1 MKMLMV
7 LSRFEVHDLE
17 NSPIVIILNLAAAAA
32 LLIWAVR
39 LVRTSFERAFSSQMR
54 QWLKLTT
61 GNRLTAAMTGVGI
74 SIMLQSSTAVALL
87 LASFMPASAMSVSMG
102 LAIILGADLGSAIVV
117 QILSSRIS
125 LLTPLLLLSG
135 VFFFMRTNRR
145 VLRQIGRILIGLS
158 LIFVSLGM
166 ISEAS
171 APLANNAAIKNIFIY
186 LSDDLLTGFV
196 LASFLAWMMHSSI
209 AAVLLFATLA
219 ANGVLPLNAAFA
231 MTLGANLGGSFIAV
245 FLTLKSDINI
255 RKVVLANLLLRG
267 GGALVAL
274 GLIHEFDIINHIYGA
289 TSQLKVL
296 NFHLFFNAAVLLAGI
311 ILLTPASGFVAILLP
326 EKQDAEELSMRSVLD
341 LSVQNEPARAFACVR
356 RELVDIGNRIENMLR
371 DAMDLFENYD
381 ENIAERLRAEQRNIA
396 KNAFDLRVYLSGI
409 RSDDPNED
417 TGTRA
422 FDFAG
427 TATNLESG
435 ADAIGRKIVTLAK
448 RMHHDRTHFSEDG
461 RHELMDFYDKVLRN
475 IQQGILVLMSEDVE
489 TARELVA
496 QKEMIRE
503 LNQKLERKHLTRL
516 RQGLTE
522 TIETSA
528 IHIDLLRSLKVL
540 NTGFAMIAYPLLRE
554 HGALLKSRLS
564 KDPLN
569 SM

>member
-1 MKMLMV
+1 MV
-7 LSRFEVHDLE
+7 LSRFEVHNLE

-39 LVRTSFERAFSSQMR
+39 FVRTSFERAFSSQMR

-61 GNRLTAAMTGVGI
+61 GKRLTAAMTGVGI

-171 APLANNAAIKNIFIY
+171 APLANNAATKNVFIY

-196 LASFLAWMMHSSI
+196 LAAFLAWMMHSSI

-245 FLTLKSDINI
+245 FLTLKSDVNI

-274 GLIHEFDIINHIYGA
+274 GLIHEFDIINHIFGA

-296 NFHLFFNAAVLLAGI
+296 NFHLVFNAAVLLAGV
-311 ILLTPASGFVAILLP
+311 ILLTPASGFAAILLP
-326 EKQDAEELSMRSVLD
+326 EKQDADELSIRSVLD

-356 RELVDIGNRIENMLR
+356 RELVDMGNRIENMLR

-396 KNAFDLRVYLSGI
+396 KIAFDLRVYLSGI
-409 RSDDPNED
+409 RSDDPSED

-427 TATNLESG
+427 IATNLESG

-448 RMHHDRTHFSEDG
+448 RMHHDRTDFSEDG

-475 IQQGILVLMSEDVE
+475 IQQGILVLMSEDVQ

-554 HGALLKSRLS
+554 HGALLKSRLA
-564 KDPLN
+564 KDSLN

>member
-1 MKMLMV
+1 MV
-7 LSRFEVHDLE
+7 LSRFEVHNLE

-135 VFFFMRTNRR
+135 VLFFMRTNRR

-171 APLANNAAIKNIFIY
+171 APLANNAAIKNVFIY

-196 LASFLAWMMHSSI
+196 LAAFLAWMMHSSI
-209 AAVLLFATLA
+209 AAILLFATLA

-274 GLIHEFDIINHIYGA
+274 GLIHEFDIINHIFGA

-296 NFHLFFNAAVLLAGI
+296 NFHLVFNAAVLLAGV
-311 ILLTPASGFVAILLP
+311 ILLTPASGFAAILLP
-326 EKQDAEELSMRSVLD
+326 EKQDADELSMRSVLD

-356 RELVDIGNRIENMLR
+356 RELVDMGNRIENMLR

-409 RSDDPNED
+409 RSDDPSED

-427 TATNLESG
+427 IATNLESG

-540 NTGFAMIAYPLLRE
+540 NTGFA
-554 HGALLKSRLS
+554 
-564 KDPLN
+564 
-569 SM
+569 

>member
-1 MKMLMV
+1 MV
-7 LSRFEVHDLE
+7 LSRFEVHNLE

-135 VFFFMRTNRR
+135 VFFFMRTNRK

-171 APLANNAAIKNIFIY
+171 APLADNAAIKNVFIY

-196 LASFLAWMMHSSI
+196 LAAFLAWMMHSSI

-274 GLIHEFDIINHIYGA
+274 GLIYEFDIIKHIFGA
-289 TSQLKVL
+289 TSQLNVL
-296 NFHLFFNAAVLLAGI
+296 NFHLVFNAAVLLAGV
-311 ILLTPASGFVAILLP
+311 ILLTPASGFAAILLP
-326 EKQDAEELSMRSVLD
+326 EKQDADELSMRSVLD

-356 RELVDIGNRIENMLR
+356 RELVDMGNRIENMLR

-381 ENIAERLRAEQRNIA
+381 ENIAERLRAEERNIA

-409 RSDDPNED
+409 RSDDPSED

-427 TATNLESG
+427 IATNLESG

-475 IQQGILVLMSEDVE
+475 IQQGILVLMSEDVQ

-554 HGALLKSRLS
+554 HGALLKSRLA
-564 KDPLN
+564 KDSLN

>member
-1 MKMLMV
+1 MV
-7 LSRFEVHDLE
+7 LSRFEVHNLE

-102 LAIILGADLGSAIVV
+102 LAIILGADLGSALVV

-171 APLANNAAIKNIFIY
+171 APLANNAAIKNVFIY

-196 LASFLAWMMHSSI
+196 LAAFLAWMMHSSI

-274 GLIHEFDIINHIYGA
+274 GLIHEFDIINHIFGA

-296 NFHLFFNAAVLLAGI
+296 NFHLVFNAAVLLAGV
-311 ILLTPASGFVAILLP
+311 ILLTPASGFAAILLP
-326 EKQDAEELSMRSVLD
+326 EKQDADELSMRSVLD

-356 RELVDIGNRIENMLR
+356 RELVDMGNRIENMLR

-381 ENIAERLRAEQRNIA
+381 ENIAERLRAEERNIA

-409 RSDDPNED
+409 RSDDPSED

-427 TATNLESG
+427 IATNLESG

-461 RHELMDFYDKVLRN
+461 CHELMDFYDKVLRN
-475 IQQGILVLMSEDVE
+475 IQQGILVLMSEDVQ

-554 HGALLKSRLS
+554 HGALLKSRLA
-564 KDPLN
+564 KDSLN

>member
-1 MKMLMV
+1 MV
-7 LSRFEVHDLE
+7 LSRFEVHNLE

-135 VFFFMRTNRR
+135 VFFFMRTNRK

-171 APLANNAAIKNIFIY
+171 APLANNAAIKNVFIY

-196 LASFLAWMMHSSI
+196 LAAFLAWMMHSSI

-274 GLIHEFDIINHIYGA
+274 ALIHEFDIINHIFGA

-296 NFHLFFNAAVLLAGI
+296 NFHLVFNAAVLLAGI

-356 RELVDIGNRIENMLR
+356 RELVDMGNRIENMLR

-381 ENIAERLRAEQRNIA
+381 ENIAERLRAEERNIA

-409 RSDDPNED
+409 RSDDPSED

-427 TATNLESG
+427 IATNLESG

-554 HGALLKSRLS
+554 HGALLKSRLA
-564 KDPLN
+564 KDSLN

>member
-1 MKMLMV
+1 MLMV

-17 NSPIVIILNLAAAAA
+17 NSPIIIILNLAAAAA

-135 VFFFMRTNRR
+135 VFFFMRTNRK

-171 APLANNAAIKNIFIY
+171 APLANNAAIKNVFIY

-196 LASFLAWMMHSSI
+196 LAAFLAWMMHSSI

-274 GLIHEFDIINHIYGA
+274 ALIHEFDIINHIFGA

-296 NFHLFFNAAVLLAGI
+296 NFHLVFNAAVLLAGV
-311 ILLTPASGFVAILLP
+311 ILLTPASGFAAILLP
-326 EKQDAEELSMRSVLD
+326 EKQDADELSMRSVLD

-356 RELVDIGNRIENMLR
+356 RELVDMGNRIENMLR

-381 ENIAERLRAEQRNIA
+381 ENIAERLRAEERNIA

-409 RSDDPNED
+409 RSDDPSED

-427 TATNLESG
+427 IATNLESG

-475 IQQGILVLMSEDVE
+475 IQQGILVLMSEDVQ

-554 HGALLKSRLS
+554 HGALLKSRLA
-564 KDPLN
+564 KDSLN

>member
-1 MKMLMV
+1 MV
-7 LSRFEVHDLE
+7 LSRFEVHNLE

-135 VFFFMRTNRR
+135 VLFFMRTNRK

-171 APLANNAAIKNIFIY
+171 APLANNAATKNVFIY

-196 LASFLAWMMHSSI
+196 LAAFLAWMMHSSI

-274 GLIHEFDIINHIYGA
+274 GLIHEFDIINHIFGA

-356 RELVDIGNRIENMLR
+356 RELVDMGNRIENMLR

-381 ENIAERLRAEQRNIA
+381 ENIAERLRAEERNIA

-409 RSDDPNED
+409 RSDDPSED

-427 TATNLESG
+427 IATNLESG

-475 IQQGILVLMSEDVE
+475 IQQGILVLMSEDVQ

-554 HGALLKSRLS
+554 HGALLKSRLA
-564 KDPLN
+564 KDSLN

>member
-1 MKMLMV
+1 MV
-7 LSRFEVHDLE
+7 LSRFEVHNLE

-171 APLANNAAIKNIFIY
+171 APLANNAAIKNVFIY

-196 LASFLAWMMHSSI
+196 LAAFLAWMMHSSI

-274 GLIHEFDIINHIYGA
+274 ALIHEFDIINHIFGA
-289 TSQLKVL
+289 TSHLKVL
-296 NFHLFFNAAVLLAGI
+296 NFHLVFNAAVLLAGV
-311 ILLTPASGFVAILLP
+311 ILLTPASGFAAILLS
-326 EKQDAEELSMRSVLD
+326 EKQDADELSMRSVLD

-356 RELVDIGNRIENMLR
+356 RELVDMGNRIENMLR

-381 ENIAERLRAEQRNIA
+381 ENIAERLRAEERNIA

-409 RSDDPNED
+409 RSDDPSED

-427 TATNLESG
+427 IATNLESG

-554 HGALLKSRLS
+554 HGALLKSRLA
-564 KDPLN
+564 KDSLN

>member
-1 MKMLMV
+1 MV

-196 LASFLAWMMHSSI
+196 LAAFLAWMMHSSI

-274 GLIHEFDIINHIYGA
+274 GLIHEFDIINHIFGA

-296 NFHLFFNAAVLLAGI
+296 NFHLVFNAAVLLAGI

-326 EKQDAEELSMRSVLD
+326 EKQDTEELSMRSVLD

-356 RELVDIGNRIENMLR
+356 RELVDMGNRIENMLR

>member
-1 MKMLMV
+1 MV

-196 LASFLAWMMHSSI
+196 LAAFLAWMMHSSI

-311 ILLTPASGFVAILLP
+311 ILLTPASSFVAILLP

>member
-1 MKMLMV
+1 M
-7 LSRFEVHDLE
+7 E

-171 APLANNAAIKNIFIY
+171 APLANNAAIKNVFIY

-274 GLIHEFDIINHIYGA
+274 GLIHEFDIINHIFGA

-296 NFHLFFNAAVLLAGI
+296 NFHLVFNAAVLLAGV
-311 ILLTPASGFVAILLP
+311 ILLTPASGFAAILLP
-326 EKQDAEELSMRSVLD
+326 EKQDADELSMRSVLD

-356 RELVDIGNRIENMLR
+356 RELVDMGNRIENMLR

-381 ENIAERLRAEQRNIA
+381 ENIAERLRAEEHNIA

-409 RSDDPNED
+409 RSDDPSED

-427 TATNLESG
+427 IATNLESG

-554 HGALLKSRLS
+554 HGALLKSRLA
-564 KDPLN
+564 KDSLN

>member
-1 MKMLMV
+1 MV
-7 LSRFEVHDLE
+7 LSRFEVHNLE

-171 APLANNAAIKNIFIY
+171 APLANNAAIKNVFIY

-274 GLIHEFDIINHIYGA
+274 GLIHEFEFINHITGA

-356 RELVDIGNRIENMLR
+356 RELVDMGNRIENMLR

-381 ENIAERLRAEQRNIA
+381 ENIAERLRAEQRNMA
-396 KNAFDLRVYLSGI
+396 KIAFDLRVYLSGI
-409 RSDDPNED
+409 RSDDPSED

-427 TATNLESG
+427 IATNLESG

-554 HGALLKSRLS
+554 HGALLKSRLA
-564 KDPLN
+564 KDSLN

>member
-1 MKMLMV
+1 MV

-171 APLANNAAIKNIFIY
+171 APLANNAAIKNVFIY

-196 LASFLAWMMHSSI
+196 LAAFLAWMMHSSI

-274 GLIHEFDIINHIYGA
+274 GLIHEFDIINHIFGA

-296 NFHLFFNAAVLLAGI
+296 NFHLVFNAAVLLAGI

>member
-1 MKMLMV
+1 MV

-74 SIMLQSSTAVALL
+74 SVMLQSSTAVALL

-196 LASFLAWMMHSSI
+196 LAAFLAWMMHSSI

-409 RSDDPNED
+409 RSDDPTED

-554 HGALLKSRLS
+554 HGALLKSRLA
-564 KDPLN
+564 KDSLN

>member
-1 MKMLMV
+1 MV

-17 NSPIVIILNLAAAAA
+17 NSPIIIILNLAAAAA

-196 LASFLAWMMHSSI
+196 LAAFLAWMMHSSI

>member
-1 MKMLMV
+1 MV

-74 SIMLQSSTAVALL
+74 SVMLQSSTAVALL

-196 LASFLAWMMHSSI
+196 LAAFLAWMMHSSI

-296 NFHLFFNAAVLLAGI
+296 NFHLVFNAAVLLAGI

-409 RSDDPNED
+409 RSDDPTED

-554 HGALLKSRLS
+554 HGTLLRSRLA
-564 KDPLN
+564 KDSLN

>member
-1 MKMLMV
+1 MV
-7 LSRFEVHDLE
+7 LSRFEVNNLE

-196 LASFLAWMMHSSI
+196 LAAFLAWMMHSSI

-274 GLIHEFDIINHIYGA
+274 ALIHEFDIINHIFGA

-296 NFHLFFNAAVLLAGI
+296 NFHLVFNAAVLLAGV
-311 ILLTPASGFVAILLP
+311 ILLTPASGFAAILLP
-326 EKQDAEELSMRSVLD
+326 EKQDADELSMRSVLD

-356 RELVDIGNRIENMLR
+356 RELVDMGNRIENMLR

-417 TGTRA
+417 TSTRA

-554 HGALLKSRLS
+554 HGALLKSRLA
-564 KDPLN
+564 KDSLN

>member
-1 MKMLMV
+1 M
-7 LSRFEVHDLE
+7 E

-74 SIMLQSSTAVALL
+74 SVMLQSSTAVALL

-135 VFFFMRTNRR
+135 VFFFMRTNRK

-196 LASFLAWMMHSSI
+196 LAAFLAWMMHSSI

-274 GLIHEFDIINHIYGA
+274 GLIHEFDIINHIFGA

-326 EKQDAEELSMRSVLD
+326 EKQDTEELSMRSVLD

-356 RELVDIGNRIENMLR
+356 RELVDMGNRIENMLR

-381 ENIAERLRAEQRNIA
+381 ENIAERLRAEERNIA
-396 KNAFDLRVYLSGI
+396 KNAFNLRVYLSGI
-409 RSDDPNED
+409 RSDDPSED

-427 TATNLESG
+427 IATNLESG

-475 IQQGILVLMSEDVE
+475 IQQGILVLMNEDVE

-503 LNQKLERKHLTRL
+503 LNQK
-516 RQGLTE
+516 QGLTE

-564 KDPLN
+564 KDSLN

>member
-1 MKMLMV
+1 MV

-135 VFFFMRTNRR
+135 VFFFMRTNRK

-171 APLANNAAIKNIFIY
+171 APLANNAAIKNVFIY

-274 GLIHEFDIINHIYGA
+274 GLIHEFDIINHIFGA

-296 NFHLFFNAAVLLAGI
+296 NFHLVFNAAVLLAGV
-311 ILLTPASGFVAILLP
+311 ILLTPASGFAAILLP
-326 EKQDAEELSMRSVLD
+326 EKQDADELSMRSVLD

-356 RELVDIGNRIENMLR
+356 RELVDMGNRIENMLR

-381 ENIAERLRAEQRNIA
+381 ENIAERLRAEERNIA

-409 RSDDPNED
+409 RSDDPSED

-427 TATNLESG
+427 IATNLESG

-475 IQQGILVLMSEDVE
+475 IQQGILVLMSEDVQ

-554 HGALLKSRLS
+554 HGALLKSRLA
-564 KDPLN
+564 KDSLN

>member
-1 MKMLMV
+1 MLMV
-7 LSRFEVHDLE
+7 LSRFEVHNLE

-274 GLIHEFDIINHIYGA
+274 GLIHEFEFINHIFGA

-326 EKQDAEELSMRSVLD
+326 EKQDTEELSMRSVLD

-356 RELVDIGNRIENMLR
+356 RELVDMGNRIENMLR

-554 HGALLKSRLS
+554 HGALLKSRLA
-564 KDPLN
+564 KDSLN

>member
-1 MKMLMV
+1 MV

-17 NSPIVIILNLAAAAA
+17 NSPIIIILNLAAAAA

-196 LASFLAWMMHSSI
+196 LAAFLAWMMHSSI

-274 GLIHEFDIINHIYGA
+274 GLIHEFDIINHIFGA

-296 NFHLFFNAAVLLAGI
+296 NFHLVFNTAVLLAGI

-417 TGTRA
+417 TSTRA

-489 TARELVA
+489 TARKLVA

>member
-1 MKMLMV
+1 MV

-171 APLANNAAIKNIFIY
+171 APLANNAAIKNVFIY

-274 GLIHEFDIINHIYGA
+274 GLIHEFDIINHIFGA

-296 NFHLFFNAAVLLAGI
+296 NFHLVFNAAVLLAGV
-311 ILLTPASGFVAILLP
+311 ILLTPASGFAAILLP
-326 EKQDAEELSMRSVLD
+326 EKQDADELSMRSVLD

-356 RELVDIGNRIENMLR
+356 RELVDMGNRIENMLR

-381 ENIAERLRAEQRNIA
+381 ENIAERLRAEERNIA

-409 RSDDPNED
+409 RSDDPSED

-427 TATNLESG
+427 IATNLESG

-461 RHELMDFYDKVLRN
+461 RHELMEFYDKVLRN
-475 IQQGILVLMSEDVE
+475 IQQGILVLMSEDVQ

-554 HGALLKSRLS
+554 HGALLKSRLA
-564 KDPLN
+564 KDSLN

>member
-1 MKMLMV
+1 MV

-17 NSPIVIILNLAAAAA
+17 NSPIIIILNLAAAAA

-196 LASFLAWMMHSSI
+196 LAAFLAWMMHSSI

-274 GLIHEFDIINHIYGA
+274 GLIHEFDIINHIFGA

-296 NFHLFFNAAVLLAGI
+296 NFHLVFNAAVLLAGI

-417 TGTRA
+417 TSTRA

-489 TARELVA
+489 TARKLVA

-554 HGALLKSRLS
+554 NGALLKSRLAEDS
-564 KDPLN
+564 FN

>member
-1 MKMLMV
+1 MV
-7 LSRFEVHDLE
+7 LSRFEVHNLE

-196 LASFLAWMMHSSI
+196 LAAFLAWMMHSSI

-274 GLIHEFDIINHIYGA
+274 GLIHEFDIINHIFGA
-289 TSQLKVL
+289 TSQLKVP
-296 NFHLFFNAAVLLAGI
+296 NFHLVFNAAVLLAGI

-356 RELVDIGNRIENMLR
+356 RELVDMGNRIENMLR

-409 RSDDPNED
+409 RSDDPTED

-475 IQQGILVLMSEDVE
+475 IQQGILVLMSEDVQ

>member
-1 MKMLMV
+1 
-7 LSRFEVHDLE
+7 
-17 NSPIVIILNLAAAAA
+17 
-32 LLIWAVR
+32 
-39 LVRTSFERAFSSQMR
+39 
-54 QWLKLTT
+54 
-61 GNRLTAAMTGVGI
+61 
-74 SIMLQSSTAVALL
+74 
-87 LASFMPASAMSVSMG
+87 
-102 LAIILGADLGSAIVV
+102 
-117 QILSSRIS
+117 
-125 LLTPLLLLSG
+125 
-135 VFFFMRTNRR
+135 
-145 VLRQIGRILIGLS
+145 
-158 LIFVSLGM
+158 
-166 ISEAS
+166 
-171 APLANNAAIKNIFIY
+171 
-186 LSDDLLTGFV
+186 
-196 LASFLAWMMHSSI
+196 
-209 AAVLLFATLA
+209 
-219 ANGVLPLNAAFA
+219 

-274 GLIHEFDIINHIYGA
+274 GLIHEFDIINHIFGA

-296 NFHLFFNAAVLLAGI
+296 NFHLVFNAAVLLAGI

-326 EKQDAEELSMRSVLD
+326 EKQDTEELSMRSVLD

-417 TGTRA
+417 TSTRA

-489 TARELVA
+489 TARKLVA

>member
-1 MKMLMV
+1 MV

-17 NSPIVIILNLAAAAA
+17 NSPIIIILNLAAAAA

-135 VFFFMRTNRR
+135 VFFFMRTNRK

-171 APLANNAAIKNIFIY
+171 APLANNAAIKNVFIY

-196 LASFLAWMMHSSI
+196 LAAFLAWMMHSSI

-554 HGALLKSRLS
+554 HGALLKSRLA
-564 KDPLN
+564 KDSLN

>member
-1 MKMLMV
+1 MV
-7 LSRFEVHDLE
+7 LSRFEVHNLE

-135 VFFFMRTNRR
+135 VFFFMRTNRK

-171 APLANNAAIKNIFIY
+171 APLANNAAIKNVFIY

-196 LASFLAWMMHSSI
+196 LAAFLAWMMHSSI

-274 GLIHEFDIINHIYGA
+274 GLIHEFEFINHIFGA

-311 ILLTPASGFVAILLP
+311 ILLTPTSGFVAILLP

-356 RELVDIGNRIENMLR
+356 RELVDMGNRIENMLR

-381 ENIAERLRAEQRNIA
+381 ENIAERLRAEERNIA

-409 RSDDPNED
+409 RSDDPSED

-427 TATNLESG
+427 IATNLESG

-475 IQQGILVLMSEDVE
+475 IQQGILVLMSEDVQ

-554 HGALLKSRLS
+554 HGALLKSRLA
-564 KDPLN
+564 KDSLN

>member
-1 MKMLMV
+1 MV
-7 LSRFEVHDLE
+7 LSRFEVHNLE

-54 QWLKLTT
+54 QWLKLMT
-61 GNRLTAAMTGVGI
+61 GKRLNAAMTGVGI

-87 LASFMPASAMSVSMG
+87 LASFMPASAMSVSLG

-171 APLANNAAIKNIFIY
+171 APWANNAAIKNVFIY

-274 GLIHEFDIINHIYGA
+274 GLIHEFDIINHIFGA

-356 RELVDIGNRIENMLR
+356 RELVDMGNRIENMLR

-396 KNAFDLRVYLSGI
+396 EIAFYLRVYLSGI
-409 RSDDPNED
+409 RSDDPSED
-417 TGTRA
+417 PGTPA

-427 TATNLESG
+427 IATNLESG
-435 ADAIGRKIVTLAK
+435 ADAIGR
-448 RMHHDRTHFSEDG
+448 
-461 RHELMDFYDKVLRN
+461 
-475 IQQGILVLMSEDVE
+475 
-489 TARELVA
+489 
-496 QKEMIRE
+496 
-503 LNQKLERKHLTRL
+503 
-516 RQGLTE
+516 
-522 TIETSA
+522 
-528 IHIDLLRSLKVL
+528 
-540 NTGFAMIAYPLLRE
+540 
-554 HGALLKSRLS
+554 
-564 KDPLN
+564 
-569 SM
+569 

>member
-7 LSRFEVHDLE
+7 LSRFEVHNLE

-135 VFFFMRTNRR
+135 VFFFMRTNRK

-171 APLANNAAIKNIFIY
+171 APLANNAAIKNVFIY

-274 GLIHEFDIINHIYGA
+274 ALIHEFDIINHIFGA

-296 NFHLFFNAAVLLAGI
+296 NFHLVFNAAVLLAGV
-311 ILLTPASGFVAILLP
+311 ILLTPASGFAAILLP
-326 EKQDAEELSMRSVLD
+326 EKQDADELSMRSVLD

-356 RELVDIGNRIENMLR
+356 RELVDMGNRIENMLR

-381 ENIAERLRAEQRNIA
+381 ENIAERLRAEERNIA

-409 RSDDPNED
+409 RSDDPSED

-427 TATNLESG
+427 IATNLESG

-554 HGALLKSRLS
+554 HGALLKSRLA
-564 KDPLN
+564 KDSLN

>member
-1 MKMLMV
+1 MV

-196 LASFLAWMMHSSI
+196 LAAFLAWMMHSSI

-274 GLIHEFDIINHIYGA
+274 GLIHEFDIINHIFGA

-326 EKQDAEELSMRSVLD
+326 EKQDTEELSMRSVLD

-356 RELVDIGNRIENMLR
+356 RELVDMGNRIENMLR

-409 RSDDPNED
+409 RSDDPTED

-554 HGALLKSRLS
+554 HGALLKSRLA
-564 KDPLN
+564 KDSLN

>member
-1 MKMLMV
+1 MV
-7 LSRFEVHDLE
+7 LSRFEVHNLE

-61 GNRLTAAMTGVGI
+61 GKRLTAAMTGVGI

-87 LASFMPASAMSVSMG
+87 LASFMPASAMSVSLG

-171 APLANNAAIKNIFIY
+171 APLANNAAIKNVFIY

-274 GLIHEFDIINHIYGA
+274 GLIHEFDIINHIFGA

-296 NFHLFFNAAVLLAGI
+296 NFHLVFNAAVLLAGV
-311 ILLTPASGFVAILLP
+311 ILLTPASGFAAILLP
-326 EKQDAEELSMRSVLD
+326 EKQDADELSMRSVLD

-356 RELVDIGNRIENMLR
+356 RELVDMGNRIENMLR

-396 KNAFDLRVYLSGI
+396 KITFDLRVYLSGI
-409 RSDDPNED
+409 RSDDPSED

-427 TATNLESG
+427 IATNLESG

-475 IQQGILVLMSEDVE
+475 IQQGILVLMSEDLE

-503 LNQKLERKHLTRL
+503 MNQKLERKHLTRL

-554 HGALLKSRLS
+554 HGALLKSRLA
-564 KDPLN
+564 KDSLN

>member
-1 MKMLMV
+1 MV
-7 LSRFEVHDLE
+7 LSRFEVHNLE

-171 APLANNAAIKNIFIY
+171 APLANNAAIKNVFIY

-196 LASFLAWMMHSSI
+196 LAAFLAWMMHSSI

-274 GLIHEFDIINHIYGA
+274 GLIHEFDIINHIFGA

-296 NFHLFFNAAVLLAGI
+296 NFHLVFNAAVLLAGV
-311 ILLTPASGFVAILLP
+311 ILLTPASGFAAILLS
-326 EKQDAEELSMRSVLD
+326 EKQDADELSMRSVLD

-356 RELVDIGNRIENMLR
+356 RELVDMGNRIENMLR

-381 ENIAERLRAEQRNIA
+381 ENIAERLRAEERNIA
-396 KNAFDLRVYLSGI
+396 KIAFDLRVYLSGI
-409 RSDDPNED
+409 RSDDPSED

-427 TATNLESG
+427 IATNLESG

-503 LNQKLERKHLTRL
+503 MNQKLERKHLTRL

-554 HGALLKSRLS
+554 HGALLKSRLA
-564 KDPLN
+564 KDSLN

>member
-1 MKMLMV
+1 MV
-7 LSRFEVHDLE
+7 LSRFEVHNLE

-171 APLANNAAIKNIFIY
+171 APLANNAAIKNVFIY

-274 GLIHEFDIINHIYGA
+274 GLIHEFDIINHIFGA

-296 NFHLFFNAAVLLAGI
+296 NFHLVFNAAVLLAGV
-311 ILLTPASGFVAILLP
+311 ILLTPASGFAAILLP
-326 EKQDAEELSMRSVLD
+326 EKQDADELSMRSLLD

-356 RELVDIGNRIENMLR
+356 RELVDMGNRIENMLR

-381 ENIAERLRAEQRNIA
+381 ENIAERLRAEERNIA

-409 RSDDPNED
+409 RSDDPSED

-427 TATNLESG
+427 IATNLESG

-554 HGALLKSRLS
+554 HGALLKSRLA
-564 KDPLN
+564 KDSLN

>member
-1 MKMLMV
+1 MV
-7 LSRFEVHDLE
+7 LSRFEVHNLE

-135 VFFFMRTNRR
+135 VLFFMRTNRK

-171 APLANNAAIKNIFIY
+171 APLANNAATKNVFIY

-196 LASFLAWMMHSSI
+196 LAAFLAWMMHSSI

-274 GLIHEFDIINHIYGA
+274 ALIHEFDIINHIFGA

-296 NFHLFFNAAVLLAGI
+296 NFHLVFNAAVLLAGV
-311 ILLTPASGFVAILLP
+311 ILLTPASGFAAILLP
-326 EKQDAEELSMRSVLD
+326 EKQDADELSMRSVLD

-356 RELVDIGNRIENMLR
+356 RELVDMGNRIENMLR

-381 ENIAERLRAEQRNIA
+381 ENIAERLRAEERNIA

-409 RSDDPNED
+409 RSDDPSED

-427 TATNLESG
+427 IATNLESG

-554 HGALLKSRLS
+554 HGALLKSRLA
-564 KDPLN
+564 KDSLN

>member
-1 MKMLMV
+1 MV

-17 NSPIVIILNLAAAAA
+17 NSPIIIILNLAAAAA

-196 LASFLAWMMHSSI
+196 LAAFLAWMMHSSI

-274 GLIHEFDIINHIYGA
+274 GLIHEFDIINHIFGA

-296 NFHLFFNAAVLLAGI
+296 NFHLVFNAAVLLAGI

-409 RSDDPNED
+409 RSDDPTED

-489 TARELVA
+489 TARKLVA

>member
-1 MKMLMV
+1 MV
-7 LSRFEVHDLE
+7 LSRFEVHNLE

-171 APLANNAAIKNIFIY
+171 APLANNAAIKNVFIY

-196 LASFLAWMMHSSI
+196 LAAFLAWMMHSSI

-274 GLIHEFDIINHIYGA
+274 GLIHEFDIINHIFGA

-356 RELVDIGNRIENMLR
+356 RELVDMGNRIENMLR

-381 ENIAERLRAEQRNIA
+381 ENIAERLRAEERNIA

-409 RSDDPNED
+409 RSDDPSED

-427 TATNLESG
+427 IATNLESG

-554 HGALLKSRLS
+554 HGALLKSRLA
-564 KDPLN
+564 KDSLN

>member
-1 MKMLMV
+1 MV

-196 LASFLAWMMHSSI
+196 LAAFLAWMMHSSI

-274 GLIHEFDIINHIYGA
+274 ALIHEFDIINHIFGA

-296 NFHLFFNAAVLLAGI
+296 NFHLVFNAAVLLAGV
-311 ILLTPASGFVAILLP
+311 ILLTPASGFAAILLP
-326 EKQDAEELSMRSVLD
+326 EKQDADELSMRSVLD

-356 RELVDIGNRIENMLR
+356 RELVDMGNRIENMLR